1 MELIYPVALDY
12 PFVRDLFE
20 GLETGDGAEFFQ
32 HVDDNVDW
40 TVEGTHPLAGHY
52 RSKAAFL
59 AGTFDKLNKVLPEW
73 AQLVVEHL
81 LVRDDQAVVELRS
94 LATARNGFRFDKS
107 ILLGSPLQRQHHRS
121 RARLFGLRHGRA
133 PLRREPDTR

>member
-1 MELIYPVALDY
+1 MEFTDPVTLDY
-12 PFVRDLFE
+12 PFVRDLLE
-20 GLETGDGAEFFQ
+20 GFETGDGAEFFQ
-32 HVDDNVDW
+32 HVEDNVNW
-40 TVEGTHPLAGHY
+40 TVKGTHPLAGHY
-52 RSKAAFL
+52 RSNAAFL
-59 AGTFDKLNKVLPEW
+59 AGAFDKLNKVLPEW
-73 AQLVVEHL
+73 ARLVLEHP

-121 RARLFGLRHGRA
+121 RARLFGIRHGRA